1 MSNNDVIVLN
11 SLLEQRRTQI
21 ASTIKEDQFFEIFSF
36 EQVLKN
42 YDLSYEELESGKV
55 GAGNDGGIDGIFIFV
70 NDELI
75 NEDFNTDE
83 IKRNPEII
91 LYLIQA
97 KQSETFS
104 ESAIDKIISTAIDIF
119 DLSKKEKEL
128 LTRYNSLFVRKI
140 ELFKKIYLQLQVKH
154 PKLYVKIVYVSKGN
168 IEEIHPKV
176 NAKSQNLEE
185 IVLSRFTGAE
195 CTFEFVGARQLLD
208 AARTEK
214 TYTLQLRFLENYI
227 SRGEDDYIVLSKLTD
242 YYDFV
247 TDEKGNLRRYI
258 FESNVRDYQGE
269 VEVNKD
275 IRKSLENEDTLD
287 FWYLNN
293 GVTILASRASI
304 AGKIITLD
312 DVQIVNGLQTTTT
325 IYNYLSKNK
334 SKWRNENRAVLIR
347 IIVTQDPES
356 RDRIIKATNNQIAIP
371 TASLRALDRIQRDIE
386 DYLLQFG
393 WYYDRRKNYYKNL
406 GKPLER
412 IISIPYLAQSVMSIV
427 LKEPDNARARPP
439 SLIKHDNDYKR
450 VFNENSGLDVYLVCI
465 EIMKRIERF
474 IKETDEKY
482 SDFVQ
487 FRFHLGMLVSIKM
500 LKKVYYSTNDVA
512 ALKGVNISNEVLQEN
527 FLYLI
532 EFMSK
537 YQENHGGTLDRI
549 AKSRDPVDKLIESLK
564 FDKL

>member
-1 MSNNDVIVLN
+1 M
-11 SLLEQRRTQI
+11 
-21 ASTIKEDQFFEIFSF
+21 
-36 EQVLKN
+36 
-42 YDLSYEELESGKV
+42 DL
-55 GAGNDGGIDGIFIFV
+55 
-70 NDELI
+70 
-75 NEDFNTDE
+75 
-83 IKRNPEII
+83 
-91 LYLIQA
+91 
-97 KQSETFS
+97 
-104 ESAIDKIISTAIDIF
+104 
-119 DLSKKEKEL
+119 
-128 LTRYNSLFVRKI
+128 I
-140 ELFKKIYLQLQVKH
+140 EL
-154 PKLYVKIVYVSKGN
+154 
-168 IEEIHPKV
+168 HPKV
-176 NAKSQNLEE
+176 IVKAQDLKEY
-185 IVLSRFTGAE
+185 VLSRFTGAE

-564 FDKL
+564 FDNSTFAP

>member
-42 YDLSYEELESGKV
+42 YDLSYEEIESGKV

-104 ESAIDKIISTAIDIF
+104 ESAIDKIISTAVDIF

-154 PKLYVKIVYVSKGN
+154 PRLYVKIVYVSKGN
-168 IEEIHPKV
+168 IQEIHPKV

-427 LKEPDNARARPP
+427 LKEPDNARARPS

-465 EIMKRIERF
+465 EI
-474 IKETDEKY
+474 
-482 SDFVQ
+482 
-487 FRFHLGMLVSIKM
+487 
-500 LKKVYYSTNDVA
+500 LK
-512 ALKGVNISNEVLQEN
+512 L
-527 FLYLI
+527 
-532 EFMSK
+532 
-537 YQENHGGTLDRI
+537 
-549 AKSRDPVDKLIESLK
+549 
-564 FDKL
+564 